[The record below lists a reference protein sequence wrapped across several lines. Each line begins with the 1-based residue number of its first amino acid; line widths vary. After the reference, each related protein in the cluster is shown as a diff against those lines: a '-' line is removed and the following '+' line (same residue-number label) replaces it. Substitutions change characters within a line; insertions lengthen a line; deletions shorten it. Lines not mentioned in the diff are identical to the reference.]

1 MATTEI
7 VFAVRVTD
15 VAAPIDRDRAL
26 NASSLQGDNLTAAAA
41 AFSVSTADRE
51 LSAVRSDLVAAIDT
65 LAQAH
70 EAEQL
75 SLTQAAVTTATQPLH
90 ARIAQLTA
98 ELTACNEKFE
108 SHVAQL
114 AQDHHRADFSPAA
127 ARQGARHYGDRPG
140 TPARARP
147 CRRYDPGLRRPARAR
162 RQRLRPP
169 TLCGVSVAL

>member
-114 AQDHHRADFSPAA
+114 AKEHATTVTALEHQHALALAA
-127 ARQGARHYGDRPG
+127 AMTQASDVQHALD
-140 TPARARP
+140 A
-147 CRRYDPGLRRPARAR
+147 
-162 RQRLRPP
+162 
-169 TLCGVSVAL
+169 SV